1 MEKIIVGIQK
11 KQMLLKGQ
19 TAPKSTVKI
28 KKLKLDQNGQY
39 HVV

>member
-1 MEKIIVGIQK
+1 MEKTIVGIQK
-11 KQMLLKGQ
+11 KPTSLKGQ

-28 KKLKLDQNGQY
+28 KKLKLDQNGQD